1 VQVFYKKRQ
10 DMVATMEAAKRPARR
25 TKYLLEQCCRQRFF
39 YPWYGRQAPDWVT
52 IFTTDR
58 KHKMKSKSATIEWLV
73 CDELVTLLF

>member
-1 VQVFYKKRQ
+1 
-10 DMVATMEAAKRPARR
+10 
-25 TKYLLEQCCRQRFF
+25 LEQCCRQRFF